1 MKKFKTN
8 IGIVGYGFVG
18 KAIAHGFSNCNQVI
32 ADPTLGTS
40 CKDLVESNIKFDVI
54 FIAVPTPMGENG
66 KIDSSIV
73 EKVLDE
79 LKDVNTLLVLK
90 STVTPDIIKVLAEKY
105 SNFVYNPEFLT
116 EANALNDFVN
126 PIMHVM
132 GGSWENCK
140 DLMDTYD
147 AHSECT
153 KGCRVLYMTAVEAS
167 FVKYTMNTFLASKVL
182 FFNQIN
188 ELCSKHSADYNRVI
202 EAVGND
208 PRIGSSHTMVP
219 GHDGRRGAAGP
230 CFSKDSSAF
239 IHFSKNKLSILREA
253 WNYNVDIRNSYG
265 EPLPREVEQKA
276 TFNKI

>member
-1 MKKFKTN
+1 MKRKNAN

-18 KAIAHGFSNCNQVI
+18 KAIAHGFIGCDPVI
-32 ADPTLGTS
+32 ADPALGTS
-40 CKDLVESNIKFDVI
+40 CRDLIQSNIKFDSI
-54 FIAVPTPMGENG
+54 FVAVPTAMGEDG

-73 EKVLDE
+73 EKVLEE
-79 LKDVNTLLVLK
+79 LKGLDTLLVLK

-105 SNFVYNPEFLT
+105 KNFVYNPEFLT
-116 EANALNDFVN
+116 EANALNDFVD

-132 GGSWENCK
+132 GGSWENCE
-140 DLMDTYD
+140 DLMDIYD
-147 AHSECT
+147 AYSECK

-167 FVKYTMNTFLASKVL
+167 FVKYTMNSFLASKVL

-188 ELCSKHSADYNRVI
+188 ELCSEHSADYGRVI

-208 PRIGSSHTMVP
+208 PRIGKSHTMVP
-219 GHDGRRGAAGP
+219 GPDGRRGAAGP

-253 WNYNVDIRNSYG
+253 WNYNVDIRNNYG
-265 EPLPREVEQKA
+265 EPLPREVEQHVS
-276 TFNKI
+276 FNKI